1 MIIHLEDILKTS
13 WKGLEDVFKTSFQD
27 VLKTFRRRFDNVL
40 AKHRGDIFLRRK
52 QKTSSTGLHQDL
64 LKRARCP
71 PWTKDVNWTYI
82 RQMSRAS
89 SERLI
94 CIQFTSFVQGIRTRG
109 GLVRGTRTIY
119 CLTTC
124 GRPICDRLERE
135 VWTRCGKCKRNDHYD
150 KSSRGSDS
158 SNAEEEDS
166 VNQGSVTSDNSNL
179 PGDNPSSAN
188 DKSSKSRLWC
198 NR

>member
-13 WKGLEDVFKTSFQD
+13 WKGLEDVLKTSFQD

-82 RQMSRAS
+82 RHSEDVQGVFWTSYVHSIYVLCPGDQDTWRF
-89 SERLI
+89 SERHPNNILFNYMW
-94 CIQFTSFVQGIRTRG
+94 QNYMWSFRERSLNTLWQVQTQW
-109 GLVRGTRTIY
+109 
-119 CLTTC
+119 
-124 GRPICDRLERE
+124 P
-135 VWTRCGKCKRNDHYD
+135 
-150 KSSRGSDS
+150 
-158 SNAEEEDS
+158 
-166 VNQGSVTSDNSNL
+166 
-179 PGDNPSSAN
+179 
-188 DKSSKSRLWC
+188 LW
-198 NR
+198 